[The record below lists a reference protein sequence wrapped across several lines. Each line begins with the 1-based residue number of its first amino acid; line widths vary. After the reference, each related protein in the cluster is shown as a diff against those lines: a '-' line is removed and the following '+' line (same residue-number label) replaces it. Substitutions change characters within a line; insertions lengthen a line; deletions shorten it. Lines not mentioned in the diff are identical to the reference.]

1 MDRGIF
7 LHRAASD
14 EFVKNLSKSV
24 QESFTN
30 SAGCWGILWLSEG
43 KTPSLRQ
50 TPFNT
55 LFSFFHLFFLPSFSF
70 CIGMRPVSSR
80 KQGASLSSKVLPGRN
95 KSFTGYSKSV
105 HTFSTAAQYTKYV
118 SKGSRNPPL
127 ASQPIF
133 YFSFTP
139 LFQICVVNRQSAA
152 VPFPPTGGGALSM
165 FRVLPGPYRLGR
177 EGCIKRQAHVLP
189 FYEHRLQAACAQF
202 NCARSRSLVGV
213 RLSEILT
220 KISEKRR
227 RPSLA
232 KVQRMRYT

>member
-1 MDRGIF
+1 MYNTVYYDCRKGKHPPSGKLLLTPCF
-7 LHRAASD
+7 L
-14 EFVKNLSKSV
+14 
-24 QESFTN
+24 SFTF
-30 SAGCWGILWLSEG
+30 SFYPLFHFALVC
-43 KTPSLRQ
+43 
-50 TPFNT
+50 T
-55 LFSFFHLFFLPSFSF
+55 LFPAGSRVLPFY
-70 CIGMRPVSSR
+70 RR
-80 KQGASLSSKVLPGRN
+80 LLPGRN

-127 ASQPIF
+127 TSQPIF

-165 FRVLPGPYRLGR
+165 FRVSPGPYRFGR

-189 FYEHRLQAACAQF
+189 FYEHRLQAACTQF
-202 NCARSRSLVGV
+202 SCARSRSLVGV